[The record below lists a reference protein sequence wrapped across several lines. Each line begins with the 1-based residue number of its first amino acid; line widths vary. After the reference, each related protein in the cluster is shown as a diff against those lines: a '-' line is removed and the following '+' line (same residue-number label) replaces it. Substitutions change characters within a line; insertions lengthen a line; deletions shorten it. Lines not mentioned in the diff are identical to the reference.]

1 MNTPKIT
8 RNNRDCIWMIAFYDG
23 KKRMRRSPTT
33 TDEMV
38 ARIKFDEITGQP
50 AVSPQVMPV
59 AATAS
64 YLLEETRITYVDAIK
79 IRNQKRMIR

>member
-1 MNTPKIT
+1 
-8 RNNRDCIWMIAFYDG
+8 
-23 KKRMRRSPTT
+23 MRRSLRT

-38 ARIKFDEITGQP
+38 ARIKFNEITGQP
-50 AVSPQVMPV
+50 AVSQQVMPV

-64 YLLEETRITYVDAIK
+64 YLLEEPRITYVDAIK